1 MAKGY
6 QHLTYKQ
13 RCQIAAFLQNGKYYY
28 SQAEIAR
35 FIRVDKS
42 AISRELQRNS
52 GRTGTIQMKHS
63 AKLKYDEVR
72 QVQPFSQEYK
82 THYRC
87 KGILLILASR

>member
-52 GRTGTIQMKHS
+52 GRDGYDPNEAQRKTEIRRSKASS
-63 AKLKYDEVR
+63 A
-72 QVQPFSQEYK
+72 VQP
-82 THYRC
+82 R
-87 KGILLILASR
+87 I